1 MRKLFTLMLIT
12 MLSGSVFSQTK
23 IAYVRIDDIV
33 GLMPELSPQKINM
46 DTIGQQYL
54 KDSLLPRMNYVQQ
67 EYQRKVQDYQDT
79 SKPKVVRD
87 QILKELMN
95 FKQEL
100 DGYDGQTQQVLQ
112 YKQQE
117 FLRPYYMKARNAI
130 QAVAKE
136 KGYTHVASTEI
147 FLMAPEADDIS
158 LPVLAKLNIKVPPKA
173 SLKTDTNK
181 RP

>member
-1 MRKLFTLMLIT
+1 
-12 MLSGSVFSQTK
+12 MLSGSVFTQTK

-117 FLRPYYMKARNAI
+117 FLRPYYLKARNAI
-130 QAVAKE
+130 QTVAKE